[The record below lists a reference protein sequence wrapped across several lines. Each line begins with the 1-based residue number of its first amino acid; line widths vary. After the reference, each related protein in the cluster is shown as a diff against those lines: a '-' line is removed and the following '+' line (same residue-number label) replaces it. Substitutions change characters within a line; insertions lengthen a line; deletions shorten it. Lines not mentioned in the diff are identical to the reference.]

1 MTGKHEC
8 RQPLGRFMAERKSLK
23 SHEKQLVRE
32 QYALYCQ
39 NREQAQMKLKERMHS
54 PSYINVL
61 KILRSAWEQ

>member
-1 MTGKHEC
+1 MTGKHKC
-8 RQPLGRFMAERKSLK
+8 RQLLGRYMAEWKPRK

-54 PSYINVL
+54 ASYINVL
-61 KILRSAWEQ
+61 KILRCAWEQ